1 MSKNAETAL
10 LWNAIYNKIFCVS
23 GKDIHS
29 YLQEQ
34 EIRCVTIPKFT
45 RKVAVVPGKG
55 DKGIKGEEEIVVLPT
70 TVFLWRL
77 MRPQYRVLYFVK
89 GVEEARDMN

>member
-1 MSKNAETAL
+1 MPKNAETAL
-10 LWNAIYNKIFCVS
+10 LWDAIFNKFFYVS

-55 DKGIKGEEEIVVLPT
+55 DKGIKGEEIVVLPT

-77 MRPQYRVLYFVK
+77 MRPRYRVLYFVK
-89 GVEEARDMN
+89 GVEEVRDRN